1 MMSSLL
7 HSIVEG
13 KQWSWS
19 LVGLAVI
26 LLGLLIRS
34 ILLRD
39 ILRGIKIRNRSWYRR
54 AQAHYQE
61 RALLGWVFFALFA
74 VGAMLLWRFDTFLLR
89 YLSLLQWVLILA
101 ALLVSA
107 LFCHLRAYA
116 RAIVDAVQE
125 NVATDKD
132 I

>member
-1 MMSSLL
+1 MISSLL

-34 ILLRD
+34 FLLRD

-54 AQAHYQE
+54 AQTHYQE
-61 RALLGWVFFALFA
+61 RAILGWIFFALFA
-74 VGAMLLWRFDTFLLR
+74 VGALLLWR
-89 YLSLLQWVLILA
+89 
-101 ALLVSA
+101 
-107 LFCHLRAYA
+107 
-116 RAIVDAVQE
+116 VDAVFLR
-125 NVATDKD
+125 
-132 I
+132 